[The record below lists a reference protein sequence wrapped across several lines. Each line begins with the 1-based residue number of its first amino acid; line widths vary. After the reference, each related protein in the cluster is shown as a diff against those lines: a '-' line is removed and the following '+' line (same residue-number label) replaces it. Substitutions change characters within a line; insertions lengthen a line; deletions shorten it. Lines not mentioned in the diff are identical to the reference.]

1 MLCQSSFMAG
11 IAVNPLAHFG
21 KQVKKERVARGW
33 SLPQLETRTG
43 IDAGH
48 WSRIER
54 GVRPPTELIA
64 AKCDEAFPERRGWF
78 GEYYADSRSWAP
90 PGYRS
95 WTEEV
100 DSATSLRDWCPSI
113 ITGPLQTEDYARV
126 LLSVHPDV
134 TDEVISTRLAGRMA
148 HQKRLFARDVPTLF
162 LIDQLA
168 LYRLVGSPE
177 IMAAQLGHLVAT
189 ARRPRVTIQVV
200 PAVAVPS
207 VAHGISLTDCAAYSE
222 TSVNG
227 NVWTD
232 EETRSSLGRVFDTL
246 RSEAW
251 RVSES
256 LVLINEASELWTGGN
271 LLTATA
277 TADSA

>member
-1 MLCQSSFMAG
+1 MTGTS
-11 IAVNPLAHFG
+11 VNPLAHFG
-21 KQVKKERVARGW
+21 KQVKKERLARGW
-33 SLPQLETRTG
+33 SLPYLEERTG

-78 GEYYADSRSWAP
+78 GEYYSDSRSWAP
-90 PGYRS
+90 PGFRS

-100 DSATSLRDWCPSI
+100 DNASTLHDWCPSI
-113 ITGPLQTEDYARV
+113 ITGLLQTESYARA

-134 TDEVISTRLAGRMA
+134 TDEVISTRLSSRMA
-148 HQKRLFARDVPTLF
+148 RQKRIFARDVPMLF
-162 LIDQLA
+162 LIDQLS
-168 LYRLVGSPE
+168 LYRLIGSSE
-177 IMAAQLGHLVAT
+177 DMAAQLQHLLMVAS
-189 ARRPRVTIQVV
+189 RPRVTIQVV

-207 VAHGISLTDCAAYSE
+207 VAHGIVLTDSAAYSE
-222 TSVNG
+222 SAING

-251 RVSES
+251 RASES
-256 LVLINEASELWTGGN
+256 LALINEAGELWTGGN
-271 LLTATA
+271 LLTATP
-277 TADSA
+277 TAETA

>member
-1 MLCQSSFMAG
+1 MAD

-21 KQVKKERVARGW
+21 KQVKKERLARGW
-33 SLPQLETRTG
+33 SLPELERRTG

-64 AKCDEAFPERRGWF
+64 ARCDEAFPERRGWF

-95 WTEEV
+95 WTEEL
-100 DSATSLRDWCPSI
+100 DHASSLLDWCPSI
-113 ITGPLQTEDYARV
+113 ITGFLQTEDYACG

-134 TDEVISTRLAGRMA
+134 TEEVVATRLAGRMG
-148 HQKRLFARDVPTLF
+148 HQRRLFACEMPMLF

-168 LYRLVGSPE
+168 LYRLVGSPQV
-177 IMAAQLGHLVAT
+177 MAAQMRHLIA
-189 ARRPRVTIQVV
+189 AAGSPRVTVQVV
-200 PAVAVPS
+200 PAIAVPS
-207 VAHGISLTDCAAYSE
+207 VAHGITLTDRAAYSE

-232 EETRSSLGRVFDTL
+232 EETRSSLSRVIDTL

-251 RVSES
+251 RASES
-256 LVLINEASELWTGGN
+256 LELISEAGELWTGGH

-277 TADSA
+277 TAGSA

>member
-1 MLCQSSFMAG
+1 MTDTLVS
-11 IAVNPLAHFG
+11 PLAHFG
-21 KQVKKERVARGW
+21 KQVKKERLARGW
-33 SLPQLETRTG
+33 SLPRLEQLTG

-54 GVRPPTELIA
+54 GRRPPTELIA
-64 AKCDEAFPERRGWF
+64 AKCDEVFPERRGWF

-95 WTEEV
+95 WTEEL
-100 DSATSLRDWCPSI
+100 DKGAWLNDWCPSI

-134 TDEVISTRLAGRMA
+134 TEEVVSTRLAGRMA
-148 HQKRLFARDVPTLF
+148 QQRRLFSREVPMLF
-162 LIDQLA
+162 LVDQLA
-168 LYRLVGSPE
+168 LYRLVGTPE
-177 IMAAQLGHLVAT
+177 IMAAQLRHLAAVAD
-189 ARRPRVTIQVV
+189 RLRVTVQVV

-207 VAHGISLTDCAAYSE
+207 VTHGVSLTDTAAYSE

-232 EETRSSLGRVFDTL
+232 EETRSSLGRVLDTL

-251 RVSES
+251 RASES
-256 LVLINEASELWTGGN
+256 LALINEASELWTGGH

-277 TADSA
+277 TAGSA